1 MKEALLAGRIHAKHD
16 VRFMSTQGDE
26 LIPTRLS
33 LLERLKD
40 AEDHKSWQDFFTTYG
55 GFIYAAAVKCGLTRT
70 EAQETV
76 QETVIAVARK
86 IPEFTYDPS
95 LGSFK
100 GWLMRLTHWRIKDQ
114 LRKRQRHGAIVH
126 PPETSTG
133 TSLIDRMPD
142 PQVSELEQM
151 WDDEWQQH
159 VLERALARVKKQV
172 NSKHYQIFD
181 LCALKR
187 WPLKKVAEHYNVS
200 IAQVYLARHRVGLL
214 VKRQIKIIEKQAR

>member
-1 MKEALLAGRIHAKHD
+1 MKEALLARRIHHKHD

-40 AEDHKSWQDFFTTYG
+40 AEDHKSWQEFFTTYG

-76 QETVIAVARK
+76 QETVIAVAKK
-86 IPEFTYDPS
+86 IPEFTYDPK

-114 LRKRQRHGAIVH
+114 LRKRQRDGAIIH
-126 PPETSTG
+126 PPDTSTG
-133 TSLIDRMPD
+133 TSLIDRMAD
-142 PQVSELEQM
+142 PQISDLEKM

-159 VLERALARVKKQV
+159 VLERALSRVKAQV
-172 NSKHYQIFD
+172 SPKHYQIFD
-181 LCALKR
+181 LCAMKR
-187 WPLKKVAEHYNVS
+187 WPLQKVAEHLKVN
-200 IAQVYLARHRVGLL
+200 IAQVYLARHRVGSL